1 MFSFLALIMIF
12 MHLFVCFYLMPVS
25 LLVQTLK
32 NGLMSVFPLVYI
44 QSLAECLVQNN
55 THQIFA
61 NDLDEYVNIR

>member
-32 NGLMSVFPLVYI
+32 NGLMCVFPLVYI